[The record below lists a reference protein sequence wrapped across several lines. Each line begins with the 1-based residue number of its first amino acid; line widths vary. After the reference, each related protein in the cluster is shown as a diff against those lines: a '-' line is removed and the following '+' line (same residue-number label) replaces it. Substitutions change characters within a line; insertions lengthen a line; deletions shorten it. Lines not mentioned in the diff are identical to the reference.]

1 MVEPL
6 LYASF
11 GALLATLLGLL
22 FLPAFWSRAV
32 RLTTRR
38 LVDRLP
44 VSIHEIVAS
53 QDRLRAEQAM
63 QMRAVERRAEQAT
76 ARAADDRVEAARAVS
91 AELDQRATLAELR
104 ARVAELEV
112 EHERVRGALDR
123 SDAEASAAS
132 IALKAAYEANETTRR
147 DLEAAQRET
156 AEARLAF
163 DQSRIEAAAR
173 DAEIASLTVQLDE
186 TKRER
191 DRARDQIAGLESRE
205 AGLAE
210 RLKTEGSKVADA
222 EAARA
227 LAERKLADEAAAAAA
242 LKSRLSALERPDPDS
257 ASLKALR
264 VRLDEVAD
272 QIVKAAGT
280 VAGTP
285 PLVQAPAS
293 QAHPDDDGAG
303 RVSPVAQSAGAR

>member
-6 LYASF
+6 LYASL

-38 LVDRLP
+38 LVGRLP

-76 ARAADDRVEAARAVS
+76 ARAADDRVEAARAIS
-91 AELDQRATLAELR
+91 AELDQRAALAELR
-104 ARVAELEV
+104 TRVAELEV

-132 IALKAAYEANETTRR
+132 VALKAAYEANETARR
-147 DLEAAQRET
+147 DLEAAQRDA

-186 TKRER
+186 TKREL
-191 DRARDQIAGLESRE
+191 DRARDQIVGLESRE

-227 LAERKLADEAAAAAA
+227 LAERKLAERGAPEAE
-242 LKSRLSALERPDPDS
+242 SS
-257 ASLKALR
+257 SLKALR
-264 VRLDEVAD
+264 ARLDEVAD
-272 QIVKAAGT
+272 QIVRAAGT
-280 VAGTP
+280 VAETP